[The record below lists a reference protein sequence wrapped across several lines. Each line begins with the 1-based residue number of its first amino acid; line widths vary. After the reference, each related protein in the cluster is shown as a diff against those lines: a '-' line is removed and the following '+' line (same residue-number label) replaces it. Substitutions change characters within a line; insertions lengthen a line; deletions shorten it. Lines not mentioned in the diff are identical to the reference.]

1 MDHHAAVL
9 VQVDPLSASVRLVV
23 SGCLTED
30 NQQAVRP
37 FIVRARTLIPPAT
50 VTVDLTGADHVEATA
65 VDLLR
70 WTLDEDAMLEGS
82 GPVELLLPDPL
93 PGHRPAQ
100 PDRLLAPYGGRRG
113 PGTTP
118 GLAA

>member
-9 VQVDPLSASVRLVV
+9 VQVDHLSASVRLVV
-23 SGCLTED
+23 SGCLTER

-37 FIVRARTLIPPAT
+37 LVLRARTLIPPPT
-50 VTVDLTGADHVEATA
+50 VTVDLTGADHVEAAA

-70 WTLDEDAMLEGS
+70 WTLDEDAMLGED
-82 GPVELLLPDPL
+82 GPVQLLLPDPL
-93 PGHRPAQ
+93 PGHRSAQ
-100 PDRLLAPYGGRRG
+100 PGHLLAQHDGRRG
-113 PGTTP
+113 PGAAP

>member
-9 VQVDPLSASVRLVV
+9 VQVDHLSASVRLVV
-23 SGCLTED
+23 SGCLTER

-37 FIVRARTLIPPAT
+37 LVVRARTLIPPAT
-50 VTVDLTGADHVEATA
+50 VTVDLTGADHVEAAA

-70 WTLDEDAMLEGS
+70 WTFDEDAMLERNGL
-82 GPVELLLPDPL
+82 VELLVPDPL
-93 PGHRPAQ
+93 PGHRPARS
-100 PDRLLAPYGGRRG
+100 DRLHLQHGRRCD
-113 PGTTP
+113 PGATP